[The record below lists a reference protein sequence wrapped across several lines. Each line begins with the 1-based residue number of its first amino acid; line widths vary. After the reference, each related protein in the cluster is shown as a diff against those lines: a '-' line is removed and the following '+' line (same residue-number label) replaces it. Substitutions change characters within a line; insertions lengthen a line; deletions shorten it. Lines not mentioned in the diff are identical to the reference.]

1 MFRRFS
7 IQSKIVLPYTLL
19 FAAVIAATSLITIG
33 IVYRRMD
40 ERIEG
45 QMEHMAEAISK
56 MGFLLSDD
64 FLSSI
69 RIREVVGADII
80 AYNHNGE
87 VTATTLNRDTM
98 GELMAIIRSPEVEE
112 MLSQPGNTPLIRNIR
127 YLDQPHKV
135 IYRRL
140 KASDAGTGLERA
152 PTLSLITSTA
162 DIALAKRR
170 SAMTIGLVAIS
181 GIVLV
186 AVVGSIIAGSI
197 TAPVKQLVE
206 VTKRVAA
213 GDLAAEATVKTRDEI
228 GVLANSF
235 NQMTRDLKTSR
246 DKLVQSEKLAAVGQL
261 AAGIAHE
268 IRNPLTSIKMIVQLL
283 KRRSQED
290 ETWQQSIQAVLD
302 EINRL
307 EIVISGLLDFTRPM
321 EMTLKPGNVAD
332 VVNDVLKIME
342 ADLRHRK
349 IQLTKRMDE
358 TLPEVMLDA
367 DRMKQVF
374 MNVILNA
381 MQAMPEGGKLT
392 AEVTSQQ
399 STVNSQQPIVN
410 RGLETSDYGLET
422 NGVQVEISDTG
433 IGMSQE
439 VLARAFE
446 PFFSTK
452 SGGTGLGLANVKKI
466 MEQHG
471 GGIQIE
477 STEGQGTRVIIRFSI
492 SDF

>member
-1 MFRRFS
+1 
-7 IQSKIVLPYTLL
+7 
-19 FAAVIAATSLITIG
+19 
-33 IVYRRMD
+33 
-40 ERIEG
+40 
-45 QMEHMAEAISK
+45 
-56 MGFLLSDD
+56 
-64 FLSSI
+64 
-69 RIREVVGADII
+69 
-80 AYNHNGE
+80 
-87 VTATTLNRDTM
+87 
-98 GELMAIIRSPEVEE
+98 
-112 MLSQPGNTPLIRNIR
+112 
-127 YLDQPHKV
+127 
-135 IYRRL
+135 
-140 KASDAGTGLERA
+140 
-152 PTLSLITSTA
+152 
-162 DIALAKRR
+162 
-170 SAMTIGLVAIS
+170 
-181 GIVLV
+181 
-186 AVVGSIIAGSI
+186 
-197 TAPVKQLVE
+197 LVE

-321 EMTLKPGNVAD
+321 EMTLKLGNVAD

>member
-19 FAAVIAATSLITIG
+19 FAAVIGATSLITIG
-33 IVYRRMD
+33 IIYRRMD
-40 ERIEG
+40 ERIER
-45 QMEHMAEAISK
+45 QMEHMAAAISN

-80 AYNHNGE
+80 AYNSDGE
-87 VTATTLNRDTM
+87 VTATTLHRDSVE
-98 GELMAIIRSPEVEE
+98 ELMAIIRSPEVEE
-112 MLSQPGNTPLIRNIR
+112 MLSQPGNTSLIRNIH

-140 KASDAGTGLERA
+140 KPSDAGAGSKPV
-152 PTLSLITSTA
+152 PTLSLIASTA

-213 GDLAAEATVKTRDEI
+213 GDLTATVGEGFNSSRTTRDEI
-228 GVLANSF
+228 GALADAF
-235 NQMTRDLKTSR
+235 NQMTRDLRRSR
-246 DKLVQSEKLAAVGQL
+246 DQLVQSEKLAAVGQL

-283 KRRSQED
+283 RRRSQED

-302 EINRL
+302 EVNRL
-307 EIVISGLLDFTRPM
+307 EIVISGLLDFTRPV

-332 VVNDVLKIME
+332 VVNDVLRLME

-349 IQLTKRMDE
+349 IQLVKRVDE
-358 TLPEVMLDA
+358 TLPEVVLDA

-374 MNVILNA
+374 MNVILNS

-392 AEVTSQQ
+392 IDCRYDSESRAVEV
-399 STVNSQQPIVN
+399 
-410 RGLETSDYGLET
+410 D
-422 NGVQVEISDTG
+422 ISDTG
-433 IGMSQE
+433 TGMSQE
-439 VLARAFE
+439 ALAHAFE

-466 MEQHG
+466 MEQHD

-477 STEGQGTRVIIRFSI
+477 STEGQGTRVIIRLSI
-492 SDF
+492 LDF